1 MGKEN
6 AKKLVKDKV
15 IEKIINM
22 NEDEEEKKDP
32 NQKQFFATEGQLY
45 KMNRAKPADVP
56 KPGPRDQI
64 AQGVFH

>member
-32 NQKQFFATEGQLY
+32 NQK
-45 KMNRAKPADVP
+45 
-56 KPGPRDQI
+56 
-64 AQGVFH
+64 